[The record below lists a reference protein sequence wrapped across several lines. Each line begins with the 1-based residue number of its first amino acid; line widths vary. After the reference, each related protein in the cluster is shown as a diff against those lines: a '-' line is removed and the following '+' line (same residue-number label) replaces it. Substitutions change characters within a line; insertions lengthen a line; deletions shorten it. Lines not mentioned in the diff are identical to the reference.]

1 MELSRKVLY
10 QAIRDAA
17 SVNDLV
23 RKEMME
29 WVASDDFVVVVS
41 MAGWNP
47 AEMRKL
53 IGDLVEEPIEIRK
66 EYVLEILPT
75 LGLLSEEKG
84 K

>member
-1 MELSRKVLY
+1 
-10 QAIRDAA
+10 
-17 SVNDLV
+17 
-23 RKEMME
+23 
-29 WVASDDFVVVVS
+29 